1 MKGVYIEKKYKSL
14 KVEYQTS
21 VSVKNQHFHRL
32 GSGSLG
38 RPVPICPFLPVDKY
52 TKAKFQTLLK
62 GLLSQRSGSTVQLVL
77 ASVSS

>member
-21 VSVKNQHFHRL
+21 VSVKNQHFYRL

-62 GLLSQRSGSTVQLVL
+62 GLLFQRSGSTVQLVL